1 MKEKADCLAYGSGAG
16 GSVNGHMVFLDGNL
30 GTYLETAG
38 KTKPVTR
45 IMTPSAHDKLIRR
58 ISGSL
63 ELGYMDLRGA
73 GRQLDLDL
81 ETIFSPLTDQ
91 WESAGLITREQGWI
105 TLTLAGQFWQTN
117 LAQGMIDYYKQ
128 TRTAY
133 S

>member
-1 MKEKADCLAYGSGAG
+1 MF
-16 GSVNGHMVFLDGNL
+16 FLDGNL
-30 GTYLETAG
+30 DTYLETAG

-45 IMTPSAHDKLIRR
+45 IMTPPAHASLIRL

-73 GRQLDLDL
+73 GKTLGLDL
-81 ETIFSPLTDQ
+81 ETIFAPLTDQ

-128 TRTAY
+128 INTA